1 MKKYPAIAIIE
12 FKDIAIGIYATDAIL
27 KKAPISLLK
36 CGIISR
42 GRYLTLICGTTGSVD
57 EAIAEGLAC
66 GKDSVIDH
74 VMLPDVHPQVHDA
87 VLGTRSGVQSGAMAI
102 IETPTASS
110 NVRAAEMALKGTPVS
125 LSEMRLADSSLSG
138 KGVSIYRGDL
148 HDIEAAVDIAV
159 TYLKNAGINV
169 VYKIIPAPS
178 EALSKQIAAGT
189 YFGESQ
195 MLDLEGEG

>member
-1 MKKYPAIAIIE
+1 MKKYPAIAIVE
-12 FKDIAIGIYATDAIL
+12 FKDIAIGIYATDAIV

-42 GRYLTLICGTTGSVD
+42 GRYLTLIGGTTGSVE
-57 EAIAEGLAC
+57 EALAEGLAC
-66 GKDSVIDH
+66 GADSVIDH
-74 VMLPDVHPQVHDA
+74 VLLPDVHPQVHDA
-87 VLGTRSGVQSGAMAI
+87 VLGGRSGIQSGAMAI

-110 NVRAAEMALKGTPVS
+110 NVRAAEMALKGTPVA

-159 TYLKNAGINV
+159 TYLKNAGIRV

-178 EALSKQIAAGT
+178 EALSKQIGAGT
-189 YFGESQ
+189 YFSESQ